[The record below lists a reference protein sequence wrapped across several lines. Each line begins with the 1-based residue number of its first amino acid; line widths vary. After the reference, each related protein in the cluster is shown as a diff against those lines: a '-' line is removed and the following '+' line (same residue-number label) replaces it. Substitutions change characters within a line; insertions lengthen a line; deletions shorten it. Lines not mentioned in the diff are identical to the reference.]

1 MKKSTR
7 NKWLA
12 ALAVV
17 GLLGFGAGVWVLL
30 NPASFVVQPWRAQQ
44 SVTSARFVFGPYP
57 VQADMDRL
65 KDEGVTTIISLLNP
79 KVPYEAVLLEEEKK
93 RAAELGIEVH
103 NFPMGS
109 ILGQRFGEDYERN
122 SRAAA
127 ETAINTPGTVYI
139 HCYLGLHRAANVRD
153 YLEKHGTVD
162 TRQFDGSVKHDRTP
176 RQLANERARRLF
188 RQQEY
193 DAALRELHSVQP
205 LDYSAHV
212 AEGWVH
218 LRQANNELA
227 RNSFRA
233 ASQMPGARSDASSGL
248 GFALLRLDDT
258 DGAHAAFSQ
267 ALELSPDDHD
277 AMQGM
282 AQVFYRQDKPEQAR
296 VLLERLHA
304 AAPDNAEVAE
314 LLERARAEKQAAA
327 GAAL

>member
-1 MKKSTR
+1 MNKSTR
-7 NKWLA
+7 KKWLA
-12 ALAVV
+12 LIAILAVA
-17 GLLGFGAGVWVLL
+17 GFAAGVWVLL

-93 RAAELGIEVH
+93 RAAKLGIEVH

-162 TRQFDGSVKHDRTP
+162 TRQFEGSVQHDRTP
-176 RQLANERARRLF
+176 RQLANERGRRLF

-205 LDYSAHV
+205 LDYSAYV
-212 AEGWVH
+212 AQGWIR
-218 LRQANNELA
+218 LRQEHNELA
-227 RNSFRA
+227 RDSFHT
-233 ASQMPGARSDASSGL
+233 ASLMPNPRSDASSGL
-248 GFALLRLDDT
+248 GFALLRLEDLE
-258 DGAHAAFSQ
+258 GARVAFEQ
-267 ALELSPDDHD
+267 ALKLSPGDND
-277 AMQGM
+277 AAQGM
-282 AQVFYRQDKPEQAR
+282 AQVLYRQDRLDEAR
-296 VLLERLHA
+296 VLLEQLHDEV
-304 AAPDNAEVAE
+304 PENAEVTA
-314 LLERARAEKQAAA
+314 LLERVRNAQPVVQ
-327 GAAL
+327 